1 MTIAQLTV
9 GEFGNPQ
16 IRRFLHELQASGFE
30 GEVDATHATR
40 TVLAT
45 DNSIYQRYPR
55 AVVFP
60 RHAKDVQRLA
70 SLLAREAFR
79 VRRAQFEGFDLLLRL
94 HTKFDRKARP
104 AASSAGLKALCRGE
118 IETLLE
124 KAAREVTRRAGAL
137 PATPATSARTPCAT
151 QSPAPVAE
159 PARDQA
165 GKDLPPDHGNSRSS

>member
-30 GEVDATHATR
+30 GEVDTSHATR

-70 SLLAREAFR
+70 RRSLSL
-79 VRRAQFEGFDLLLRL
+79 
-94 HTKFDRKARP
+94 
-104 AASSAGLKALCRGE
+104 AGLNPAHKSP
-118 IETLLE
+118 
-124 KAAREVTRRAGAL
+124 ARWSRLSHGA
-137 PATPATSARTPCAT
+137 SAR
-151 QSPAPVAE
+151 
-159 PARDQA
+159 
-165 GKDLPPDHGNSRSS
+165 